1 MANVLLVSEGKLKA
15 FTNINKN
22 VDIDAIRAELSV
34 AQDLHLQPL
43 LGTKFYKH
51 LLNQVSSTGNTFNA
65 DELVLVNAYI
75 SPFLINVSYFE
86 MIPHLH
92 VRTMNVGLV
101 APAGVD
107 GGKQGVDMETM
118 KYLRNIQKQRSEFYK
133 QRLQDYL
140 ITGEGQN
147 KFPDYLNYSTIDGM
161 IPDKSSKYNSPIV
174 LNHTTRYGYSKRG
187 YPGRGGFGNL
197 PSYSEIESSNP
208 PCYDCY

>member
-1 MANVLLVSEGKLKA
+1 MANVLLVSEGKLKS

-22 VDIDAIRAELSV
+22 VDIDAIRAELGVS
-34 AQDLHLQPL
+34 QDLHLQPL

-51 LLNQVSSTGNTFNA
+51 LLSQVSATGNTFNN
-65 DELVLVNAYI
+65 DELELVNEYI

-92 VRTMNVGLV
+92 YRTMNRSIVEGQMES
-101 APAGVD
+101 ATSVD
-107 GGKQGVDMETM
+107 AETM
-118 KYLRNIQKQRSEFYK
+118 KYLRGIQKQRAEFYK

-147 KFPDYLNYSTIDGM
+147 KFPDYLSYSTMDGM

-174 LNHTTRYGYSKRG
+174 LNHTTRYGYSKQALRN
-187 YPGRGGFGNL
+187 Y
-197 PSYSEIESSNP
+197 PSYSEIENSNP
-208 PCYDCY
+208 PCHDCY